1 MMVPTPMLRRFIS
14 RVVDL
19 SGQRP
24 WTTLLVALLA
34 MALSGIVASRLRLK
48 TELRELLPRD
58 SPDYQAYEKQ
68 AGRIGGGATL
78 FVLAESHDRLAN
90 RRFIDALAGRIAE
103 MRSSRHACREA
114 CTSEACRA
122 ACGAELIRYV
132 ESDTKEVRAFFDAHQ
147 WLYASLDDLE
157 AADEE
162 LNLKVATRTGLVA
175 DLGADDEDAPP
186 AKAGKDGAAGAKPKQ
201 NRSLEDRAKQLDRVL
216 AKKLGDYPSGYFE
229 TPDGNLVGL
238 RIVSATTGMGDREG
252 YQLLSEVTRMA
263 EALGPKTFAP
273 DLTVGFA
280 GDIPNAVEEQQSLA
294 SEAVW
299 VTALAALLILGGVV
313 FFYRSPWS
321 LVIIGLPAM
330 FGASVGYAFAALAYG
345 YVNTVGAFLGA
356 IIIGNGINY
365 PIVLLSRYRDFRA
378 RGMPADVARREAVLN
393 AFRAEL
399 VGACVASIAYG
410 SLTVTRFRGF
420 SQFGTIGFVGM
431 LAVWASIVPLVPAL
445 VVLVERMQARLPRW
459 LRDPPPRVREDGAT
473 GPVVEWVATLV
484 GRHPVPILAGA
495 LGLAAIAAY
504 RLPGYLRD
512 PWEYDFSKL
521 GSARTH
527 DRGAGAWSTK
537 ADHVFGGRAN
547 VGGAMMVA
555 DSRAQVPLIK
565 RQILEN
571 DARIGDGKAIEDV
584 VTVWD
589 LLPGSPDEQRA
600 KLTVLERLRGRLTPR
615 VLSEL
620 DPKEREY
627 ASKLKNQQSLAEIG
641 PEELPS
647 LLQRRFQENNGTLGT
662 VYYVK
667 YNNQRSL
674 SDGHNL
680 LRIAA
685 VTENVLLPDGTKVV
699 TASRSG
705 VFAEMIRS
713 MSRDGPLATSLS
725 FLAVAVVVV
734 LATGSVAGAGT
745 VLSVLVLGV
754 LWMVGAMA
762 IFGVKL
768 NFLNFIALP
777 ITFGIG
783 CEYPFNLFDRARLL
797 GGDVALGMRRSAGPV
812 ALCSYTTLLG
822 YASLTFADNQ
832 ALQSFG
838 RVAASGELACAA
850 GALIVLP
857 ALLHVMNRSQRLRE
871 RWPRGWRPKSDRIV
885 A

>member
-1 MMVPTPMLRRFIS
+1 MLRRVVG
-14 RVVDL
+14 RLVDL
-19 SGQRP
+19 SGERP
-24 WTTLLVALLA
+24 WTTVLVALA
-34 MALSGIVASRLRLK
+34 AIALCGLSASRLRLK

-78 FVLAESHDRLAN
+78 FVLAESGDQRAN
-90 RRFIDALAGRIAE
+90 QRFIDALAARLA
-103 MRSSRHACREA
+103 RAQADRHACRQA
-114 CTSEACRA
+114 CQSETCRRG
-122 ACGAELIRYV
+122 CGQELIRYV
-132 ESDTKEVRAFFDAHQ
+132 ESDTKQVRAFFEAHQ
-147 WLYASLDDLE
+147 WLYASLEDLK

-162 LNLKVATRTGLVA
+162 LDFRVATGTGLVE
-175 DLGADDEDAPP
+175 DLGLDDEDAPP
-186 AKAGKDGAAGAKPKQ
+186 VKAGGKPAAGAQPKQ
-201 NRSLEDRAKQLDRVL
+201 RHSLAARAKELARVL
-216 AKKLGDYPSGYFE
+216 AKKLGDYPTGYFE
-229 TPDGNLVGL
+229 TPDGRLVGL

-252 YQLLSEVTRMA
+252 YQLLTEVTQLV
-263 EALGPKTFAP
+263 EELHPKSFAP
-273 DLTVGFA
+273 NLEVGFA

-299 VTALAALLILGGVV
+299 VTALAAVLILGGVV

-321 LVIIGLPAM
+321 LVIIGLPAL
-330 FGASVGYAFAALAYG
+330 FGASVGYAFAAVAYG

-365 PIVLLSRYRDFRA
+365 PIVLLSRYRDFSA
-378 RGMPADVARREAVLN
+378 RGMPKEVARREAVLN

-431 LAVWASIVPLVPAL
+431 LAVWAAIVPLVPAL
-445 VVLVERMQARLPRW
+445 VVIVERLQPHLPRW

-473 GPVVEWVATLV
+473 GPVVQALARLV
-484 GRHPVPILAGA
+484 GRYPIPIVALAVA
-495 LGLAAIAAY
+495 LTAVAAS

-512 PWEYDFSKL
+512 PWEYNFSKL
-521 GSARTH
+521 GSERTH
-527 DRGAGAWSTK
+527 DTGAGAWSSK
-537 ADHVFGGRAN
+537 ADRVFGGRAN
-547 VGGAMMVA
+547 VAGAMMVA
-555 DSRAQVPLIK
+555 DSSAQVPLIK
-565 RQILEN
+565 REILAK
-571 DARIGDGKAIEDV
+571 DAASGDGRAIDDV

-589 LLPGSPDEQRA
+589 LLPGSPAEQRA
-600 KLTVLERLRGRLTPR
+600 KLVALERLRRRLTPR

-620 DPKEREY
+620 DPQEKGY
-627 ASKLKNQQSLAEIG
+627 ALKLKSQQKLGEIG
-641 PEELPS
+641 PEDLPP
-647 LLQRRFQENNGTLGT
+647 LLQRRFEENNGTLGT

-667 YNNQRSL
+667 YNNNRSL

-685 VTENVLLPDGTKVV
+685 VTENVILPDGTRVV

-713 MSRDGPLATSLS
+713 MARDGPLATSLS

-734 LATGSVAGAGT
+734 FATGSVVGAAT
-745 VLSVLVLGV
+745 VLSVLIMGV
-754 LWMVGAMA
+754 LWMMGAMA
-762 IFGVKL
+762 FLDVKL

-797 GGDVALGMRRSAGPV
+797 GGDVALGVRRSAGPV

-832 ALQSFG
+832 ALKSFG
-838 RVAASGELACAA
+838 RIAASGELACAT
-850 GALIVLP
+850 GALVVLP
-857 ALLHVMNRSQRLRE
+857 AILHLMNRLPRLRA
-871 RWPRGWRPKSDRIV
+871 RWPRGWRPKSTTV